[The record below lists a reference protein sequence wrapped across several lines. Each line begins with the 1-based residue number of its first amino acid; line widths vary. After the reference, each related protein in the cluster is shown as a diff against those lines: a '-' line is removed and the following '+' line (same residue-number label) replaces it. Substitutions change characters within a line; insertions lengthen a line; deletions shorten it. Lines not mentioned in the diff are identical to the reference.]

1 MYAGNSVI
9 NNSGLQNKNNG
20 KPKKIKTKQFMKFA
34 LKRTYEFL
42 SRFDFL
48 FSRQEQQ
55 QQQYK
60 EQQQQF
66 LLTHLSCV
74 RCQNNGTWSVELALP
89 AWRCRW

>member
-1 MYAGNSVI
+1 
-9 NNSGLQNKNNG
+9 
-20 KPKKIKTKQFMKFA
+20 MKFA

-55 QQQYK
+55 QQYK

-66 LLTHLSCV
+66 LLTHFSCV
-74 RCQNNGTWSVELALP
+74 RCQNIGT
-89 AWRCRW
+89 

>member
-20 KPKKIKTKQFMKFA
+20 KPKKKQKKKQFMKFA

-55 QQQYK
+55 QQYK

-66 LLTHLSCV
+66 LLTHFSCV
-74 RCQNNGTWSVELALP
+74 RCQNIGT
-89 AWRCRW
+89 